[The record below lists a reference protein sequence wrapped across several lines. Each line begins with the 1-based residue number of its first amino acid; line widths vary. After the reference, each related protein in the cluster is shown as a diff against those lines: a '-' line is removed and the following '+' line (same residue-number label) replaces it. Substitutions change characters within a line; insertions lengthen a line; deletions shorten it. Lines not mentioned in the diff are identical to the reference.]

1 MNGQR
6 WPAMARAMSEGQED
20 FGAAHLN
27 KNLAPELLFAALHG
41 CKWLERLCSKW
52 NKPKHKARSSLN
64 LGGPRNHSK
73 PIGAIRWCFLSEPRK
88 STWVNKCQQHL
99 MLASPKIMAYM
110 AVFLACLKLIP
121 HKYHSNGLRAG
132 SQEYVLAK
140 PKVNATPPK
149 KRKVR
154 CLSPA

>member
-1 MNGQR
+1 
-6 WPAMARAMSEGQED
+6 MSEAQD
-20 FGAAHLN
+20 FRAAHLE
-27 KNLAPELLFAALHG
+27 KNLAPELLFAALPLRILRLQVTRTSLFEV
-41 CKWLERLCSKW
+41 KQTKAQSTQQLEFG
-52 NKPKHKARSSLN
+52 RSS
-64 LGGPRNHSK
+64 K
-73 PIGAIRWCFLSEPRK
+73 PFETDRSNTLVFLIWTPQINK

-110 AVFLACLKLIP
+110 AVVLACLKLIP

-149 KRKVR
+149 KRKAR